1 MAASTQTSELEEKIA
16 QYKPENLAE
25 IIDKLAGDKDNLKVD
40 IQNVKFHLGKS
51 KFEVNGEVNF
61 NVIHKAPNAHAKPKE
76 V

>member
-16 QYKPENLAE
+16 QYKPENIAE

-40 IQNVKFHLGKS
+40 IQNVKFWLGKS
-51 KFEVNGEVNF
+51 KFEVNGELNF
-61 NVIHKAPNAHAKPKE
+61 NVVHKTPNAHAKPKE